1 MAMAVAVALIILAL
15 LGHGLLWVG
24 LINRLHASG
33 LSRRRCDLATALGVL
48 GGGLVPLLFLGPLS
62 GPVAVLGGSRAFTVS
77 WPGAAYVCLCW
88 AAGLVAIQGWTRHHL
103 LARPPAVLRSLQS
116 RLHRVGRPPA
126 GEGHDDRGHDHHFLA
141 HLPGNEMLQLDVV
154 QRALEIQRL
163 AAPLEGL
170 RIAHLSDLHFSGR
183 IGKAYFQEVVRLA
196 NELSPDLVAI
206 TGDLIDKEECIDW
219 IPDTVGRL
227 QSRYGAFFVLG
238 NHDLWIDYQ
247 RLRQTLAN
255 CGLTDVGGRWLQVS
269 VRGEPVVVAG
279 NELPWFSPP
288 ANLAAAPP
296 RSADGR
302 PLRLALCHSPDQFRW
317 SQAHDVDLMLAGHT
331 HGGQIRF
338 PVIGAVVAPSWWG
351 VRHACGTFHAPPTVM
366 HVSRGISAKTPLRM
380 NCPPELGCLVLHA
393 PRAGKDEG

>member
-1 MAMAVAVALIILAL
+1 MAVAVALIILAL

-48 GGGLVPLLFLGPLS
+48 GGGLVPLLFFGPLA

-77 WPGAAYVCLCW
+77 WPGAAYLGLCW
-88 AAGLVAIQGWTRHHL
+88 AAGLVAVQGWMRHHL
-103 LARPPAVLRSLQS
+103 LARPPAVLRSLHN

-126 GEGHDDRGHDHHFLA
+126 GETPDGAGHDHHFLA
-141 HLPGNEMLQLDVV
+141 HLPGNEVLQLDVV

-206 TGDLIDKEECIDW
+206 TGDLIDKEECIEW

-238 NHDLWIDYQ
+238 NHDLWIDYP
-247 RLRQTLAN
+247 RLRQTLAE
-255 CGLTDVGGRWLQVS
+255 CGLTDVGGRWLEVS

-288 ANLAAAPP
+288 ADLAAAPQ

-302 PLRLALCHSPDQFRW
+302 PLRLVLSHSPDQFRW

-393 PRAGKDEG
+393 PREGKDEG